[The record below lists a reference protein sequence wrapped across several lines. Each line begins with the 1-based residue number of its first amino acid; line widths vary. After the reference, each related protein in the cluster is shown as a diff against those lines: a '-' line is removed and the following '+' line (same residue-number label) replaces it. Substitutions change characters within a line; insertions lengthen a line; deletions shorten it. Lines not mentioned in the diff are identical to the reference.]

1 MQMTENRSDSETD
14 ARFGLHLPLL
24 IWQKGIYG
32 EMEET
37 GKMSIFH
44 LLSETISQLQ
54 QWFN

>member
-44 LLSETISQLQ
+44 ILSETISQLQ